1 MAKEYLDE
9 LDYYASR
16 IAKLRNKKYEYYVVT
31 RIIHLLNDPEI
42 EFRTQQFVKVGD
54 SHKLIDLYFPQFKIA
69 VEIDE
74 LGHLGME
81 HKDKIREKEI
91 YEVIQSNFH
100 RVSVNENRSLVA
112 MNLRIQEIIDEIRQA
127 KKIQEE
133 SGTFKK
139 FEFNAFYDVD
149 AWLELGELSVHDN
162 ARFRKHTDALRLV
175 GKNYRG
181 HQSATATLAHP
192 KGTQDATHEFIAWF
206 PKLYANKNW
215 NNQLV
220 NDGKRIEAR
229 TTDQSPYVYRT
240 HEDTFVVFSHYRDEL
255 NQTYYKFQGVFDAV
269 PEESNENILVYNRVA
284 DKIYFADGEWWF

>member
-16 IAKLRNKKYEYYVVT
+16 ISKLKNKKYEYYVIT

-54 SHKLIDLYFPQFKIA
+54 KHRLIDLYFPQFKIA
-69 VEIDE
+69 VEVDE
-74 LGHLGME
+74 LGHVGAE
-81 HKDKIREKEI
+81 YYDKIREQEI
-91 YEVIQSNFH
+91 FEVIESDFR
-100 RVSVNENRSLVA
+100 RVSIDENRSLEA
-112 MNLRIQEIIDEIRQA
+112 INGRIQEIIDEIRQA
-127 KKIQEE
+127 KKIQEGA
-133 SGTFKK
+133 GTFEK
-139 FEFNAFYDVD
+139 FEFNAFYNVD
-149 AWLELGELSVHDN
+149 FWLKRGELSVYDK
-162 ARFRKHTDALRLV
+162 ARFRKHIDALRLV

-192 KGTQDATHEFIAWF
+192 RGAQGVSHEYIAWF

-229 TTDQSPYVYRT
+229 TTDQSPYFYRT
-240 HEDTFVVFSHYRDEL
+240 HEDTFIVFSHYRDEL

-269 PEESNENILVYNRVA
+269 PEESNENLLVYNRVS
-284 DKIYFADGEWWF
+284 DKIYFNGKEWWY